1 MMKKTMIHTVIP
13 KLAISL
19 ERQKQ
24 TEAAPSRQSA
34 IATLRRENLI
44 RLIIFSDSLA
54 IRPLIIKA
62 IAAPSL
68 HEAAFSRAS
77 IMPYQSMNMIDGYEC
92 HYIEIEFLYY
102 SHNLLSAS
110 LLFTVELPSPQ
121 LPIFSFRHEKSPT
134 LLISVMLEALT
145 RILLIPVNVVV
156 TLVLLPIVLVGQA
169 ISGISSLMGLAS
181 LMQSGDLP
189 EALAF
194 LRSDS
199 SDPRRRS
206 ILSEKFPNSIAV
218 RS

>member
-1 MMKKTMIHTVIP
+1 MLIACYYWMCYFFVIHNVFCFFYITLGLMMTKKTIHAVIT

-62 IAAPSL
+62 IAASSL

-92 HYIEIEFLYY
+92 HYIEIEFLYNLIIF
-102 SHNLLSAS
+102 SRQVFSSQLNFQALSCPSSLLDTRKVLLSS
-110 LLFTVELPSPQ
+110 Y
-121 LPIFSFRHEKSPT
+121 
-134 LLISVMLEALT
+134 
-145 RILLIPVNVVV
+145 
-156 TLVLLPIVLVGQA
+156 
-169 ISGISSLMGLAS
+169 
-181 LMQSGDLP
+181 QSCWKL
-189 EALAF
+189 
-194 LRSDS
+194 
-199 SDPRRRS
+199 
-206 ILSEKFPNSIAV
+206 
-218 RS
+218 